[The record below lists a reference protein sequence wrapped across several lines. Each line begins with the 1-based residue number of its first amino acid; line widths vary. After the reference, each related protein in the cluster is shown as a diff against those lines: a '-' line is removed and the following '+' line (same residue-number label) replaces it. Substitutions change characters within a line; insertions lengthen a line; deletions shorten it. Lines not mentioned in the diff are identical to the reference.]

1 MEKSNL
7 ISVQQF
13 CTHYKVSKAFI
24 NELQEYELIDV
35 LVSENEN
42 YLYKN
47 QLYAVEKIIRLH
59 YDLKINLEGI
69 DVIHNLLKQIEK
81 LQIEKTELKNKLRF
95 YED

>member
-1 MEKSNL
+1 MEKSDL

-13 CTHYKVSKAFI
+13 CAHYSVSKAFI
-24 NELQEYELIDV
+24 NELQEYELIEVIISD
-35 LVSENEN
+35 NKN

-47 QLYAVEKIIRLH
+47 QLHTVEKIIRLH

-69 DVIHNLLKQIEK
+69 DVIYNLLKQIEV
-81 LQIEKTELKNKLRF
+81 LNAEKIELKNKLRF